1 MKDIKIIYLTNDSRR
16 YAGMKNA
23 CLALQDEGR
32 ISDFCMAVKLEGSSE
47 WDRFWEKKFSGAS
60 LVVARFFRNISKS
73 AFWESCRD
81 FLAAHNIP
89 YLLDAVEG
97 KDAQDAKGAGVK
109 PDVASRLKGYTFYG
123 GAENFKNFWLYASS
137 LADAEI
143 PAPDE
148 PKQRCWA
155 GIYHSDLAEGYT
167 TDLAAYREKYCK
179 PERPTLGL
187 LFYRDE
193 WIWDDLAYPSA
204 FIREA
209 DKQGANVVAVFTNQL
224 PDEKLGMPSIRKV
237 FEDFFTADGK
247 PVIDTLVSTMK
258 FSQVGN
264 GSLTVDELKKLDVP
278 ILVAYTLLTTGED
291 WKKNPEGLNAIETSI
306 GAALPELD
314 GAIHGVPIAER
325 RVLPDGALEYLP
337 MDERVTAMVKKAA
350 AWAKLRRMKN
360 ADKKIALIFHNYPPK
375 NYNIGSASGLD
386 TMESARRLLS
396 RMKEDGYS
404 LDFLPESADALIKLM
419 TSHATNDLSLL
430 TDAQAEEC
438 EKLSAKE
445 YTAFF
450 ATLPE
455 TARQMMTDQWGEPP
469 GSVMLS
475 DEGNILVP
483 GTMNGNIFMTVQP
496 ARQYGMDPTR
506 AYHDTAIAPTHQYL
520 AFYYWLREVFK
531 ADAVIHLG
539 THGNLEWLPGK
550 AVGLDDASYSDI
562 ALGSLPNIYPYLMT
576 ISGEGIIAKRRSSAC
591 LVGYLPAPVAEAGA
605 FDELAELEKMLDE
618 YGKFANKDGEQAAA
632 LEEKIR
638 ALAKE
643 AKLDES
649 TEEDEE
655 KPFSEYAAELHAQI
669 EDIADSEVHVGLHVL
684 GEPPTGELL
693 VGEVMH
699 MLRLGNGKMPAL
711 YDLWAEKY
719 GLVFDDLLKT
729 PSAACEAFGATNGEA
744 ANRVRKESRAFIEAI
759 AEKGFTAEAAEA
771 ALKIPEAAD
780 GAEEWK
786 EKLSSLA
793 KFVVGE
799 IYPRLMKTADELEHT
814 ISALSGGY
822 VPPGPSGSPSAGGVD
837 LLPSGRNFYGVDPRG
852 LPSQAGWITGVK
864 LGDRMIEKYIGDEGH
879 YPENIGMV
887 LWSGPNMRSSGQ
899 DIAEFLYLLGT
910 RPIWQKGSLRVTGVE
925 VIPLSEL
932 KRPRID
938 VTARISGLFRDTLP
952 QLAELMDEAVMK
964 VAALDES
971 DDDNFIR
978 KHIREDSALLQ
989 KDGASADDAWRSA
1002 AFRVFGDAPGT
1013 YGSGIN
1019 LVLDA
1024 KNWETEKDLADVY
1037 VRWGGHVF
1045 GGGARGVFQPELFK
1059 KRLADTELT
1068 VKNEESHDMNILSS
1082 DDYNGFHGGMIAAI
1096 KSFGSKTPTSY
1107 VGDSAN
1113 RGAPKVRTVAE
1124 EMKRVVRS
1132 ESLNPK
1138 YIEGLMQHGY
1148 KGAMDMANRLN
1159 ISFQWDATSSVME
1172 DWMYDDYAQKYAFD
1186 PKVQQWMKKVNP
1198 WALQNIAETLLEAE
1212 QRQMW
1217 NADDET
1223 KEKLQELYLSIE
1235 GELEDDEDE

>member
-23 CLALQDEGR
+23 CLALQDEGK

-73 AFWESCRD
+73 AFWESCRV
-81 FLAAHNIP
+81 FLTAHNIP

-97 KDAQDAKGAGVK
+97 KDAQDAKGTGVE
-109 PDVASRLKGYTFYG
+109 PDVAARLKGYTFYG

-137 LADAEI
+137 LSDAEI

-155 GIYHSDLAEGYT
+155 GIYHPDLTEGYT
-167 TDLAAYREKYCK
+167 TDLATYRDKYCK
-179 PERPTLGL
+179 PNRPTLGL

-193 WIWDDLAYPSA
+193 WIWDDLAYPAA
-204 FIREA
+204 FIAEA
-209 DKQGANVVAVFTNQL
+209 ERQGCNAIPVFTNQL

-237 FEDFFTADGK
+237 FDDYFILDGK
-247 PVIDTLVSTMK
+247 TVIDTLVSTMK

-264 GSLTVDELKKLDVP
+264 GSLTVGELETLGVP
-278 ILVAYTLLTTGED
+278 ILAAYTLLTTEKD
-291 WKKNPEGLNAIETSI
+291 WRENPEGLNAVETSI
-306 GAALPELD
+306 AAALPELD
-314 GAIHGVPIAER
+314 GAIHGVPIAGR
-325 RVLPDGALEYLP
+325 NVLPDGAVEYAP
-337 MDERVTAMVKKAA
+337 MPKRLALMVEKAKK
-350 AWAKLRRMKN
+350 WATLRRLKN
-360 ADKKIALIFHNYPPK
+360 EDKKIALIFHNYPPK

-386 TMESARRLLS
+386 SMESARRLLM

-404 LDFLPESADALIKLM
+404 LDFLPETSEELLRVM

-438 EKLSAKE
+438 EKLSARE
-445 YTAFF
+445 YEAFF
-450 ATLPE
+450 NTLPE
-455 TARQMMTDQWGEPP
+455 AARQKMTEQWGEPP

-483 GTMNGNIFMTVQP
+483 GTMNGNVFMTVQP
-496 ARQYGMDPTR
+496 ARQYGMDPSR
-506 AYHDTAIAPTHQYL
+506 AYHDPSIAPTHQYL

-531 ADAVIHLG
+531 ADAVIHFG

-550 AVGLDDASYSDI
+550 AVGLDEESYPDI
-562 ALGSLPNIYPYLMT
+562 AFGALPNIYPYLMT
-576 ISGEGIIAKRRSSAC
+576 ISGEGIIAKRRSAGC
-591 LVGYLPAPVAEAGA
+591 LIGYLPAPVAEAGA
-605 FDELAELEKMLDE
+605 FDEIAELEKMADE
-618 YGKFANKDGEQAAA
+618 YSHFQNKDGEQAAA

-638 ALAKE
+638 QLAKDT
-643 AKLDES
+643 KLDES
-649 TEEDEE
+649 VHVEESAPFTE
-655 KPFSEYAAELHAQI
+655 FLSELHALI
-669 EDIADSEVHVGLHVL
+669 EELQDSEVHVGLHVL
-684 GEPPTGELL
+684 GEPPQGEIL
-693 VGEVMH
+693 VGEVLH
-699 MLRLGNGKMPAL
+699 LLRLSNGKTPAL

-719 GLVFDDLLKT
+719 RLVFEELEKN
-729 PSAACEAFGATNGEA
+729 PSALLSDLDMTGGEA
-744 ANRVRKESRAFIEAI
+744 ANRVRRESRIFVEKI
-759 AEKGFTAEAAEA
+759 AEGDFTSEAAES

-780 GAEEWK
+780 GSAEWK
-786 EKLSSLA
+786 GKLETLA
-793 KFVVGE
+793 KFIVEE
-799 IYPRLMKTADELEHT
+799 IYPRLARTSDEMNHLL
-814 ISALSGGY
+814 SALSGGY

-852 LPSQAGWITGVK
+852 LPSQSGWITGKK

-899 DIAEFLYLLGT
+899 DIAEFLYLLGV
-910 RPIWQKGSLRVTGVE
+910 RPVWQKGSLRVTDIE
-925 VIPLSEL
+925 IIPLAEL

-952 QLAELMDEAVMK
+952 QLAELMDKAVLA
-964 VAALDES
+964 VAALDEP
-971 DDDNFIR
+971 DEDNFVR
-978 KHIREDSALLQ
+978 KHIREDSSLLQ

-1019 LVLDA
+1019 VVLDA

-1045 GGGARGVFQPELFK
+1045 GGGARGVYQPELFK
-1059 KRLADTELT
+1059 KRLAETDLT

-1096 KSFGSKTPTSY
+1096 KSFGSKAPVSY

-1124 EMKRVVRS
+1124 EMKRVVRA

-1159 ISFQWDATSSVME
+1159 ISFQWDATSSVMD

>member
-1 MKDIKIIYLTNDSRR
+1 
-16 YAGMKNA
+16 
-23 CLALQDEGR
+23 
-32 ISDFCMAVKLEGSSE
+32 
-47 WDRFWEKKFSGAS
+47 
-60 LVVARFFRNISKS
+60 
-73 AFWESCRD
+73 
-81 FLAAHNIP
+81 
-89 YLLDAVEG
+89 
-97 KDAQDAKGAGVK
+97 
-109 PDVASRLKGYTFYG
+109 
-123 GAENFKNFWLYASS
+123 
-137 LADAEI
+137 
-143 PAPDE
+143 
-148 PKQRCWA
+148 
-155 GIYHSDLAEGYT
+155 
-167 TDLAAYREKYCK
+167 
-179 PERPTLGL
+179 
-187 LFYRDE
+187 
-193 WIWDDLAYPSA
+193 
-204 FIREA
+204 
-209 DKQGANVVAVFTNQL
+209 
-224 PDEKLGMPSIRKV
+224 MPSIRKV

-247 PVIDTLVSTMK
+247 TVIDTLVSTMK

-264 GSLTVDELKKLDVP
+264 GTMTVEELEKFGVP
-278 ILVAYTLLTTGED
+278 ILAAYTLLTTEKD
-291 WKKNPEGLNAIETSI
+291 WRANAEGLNAVETSI
-306 GAALPELD
+306 AAALPELD
-314 GAIHGVPIAER
+314 GAIHGVPIAGR
-325 RVLPDGALEYLP
+325 NVLPDGAVEYVP
-337 MDERVTAMVKKAA
+337 MPERLSLMVEKAKK
-350 AWAKLRRMKN
+350 WARLRRLKN
-360 ADKKIALIFHNYPPK
+360 SDKKIALIFHNYPPK

-386 TMESARRLLS
+386 TMESARRLLA
-396 RMKEDGYS
+396 RMKEDGYA
-404 LDFLPESADALIKLM
+404 LDFLPETAEELLRVM

-445 YTAFF
+445 YEKFF

-455 TARQMMTDQWGEPP
+455 AARQEMTEQWGEPP

-483 GTMNGNIFMTVQP
+483 GTMNGNVFMTVQP
-496 ARQYGMDPTR
+496 ARQYGMDPQR
-506 AYHDTAIAPTHQYL
+506 AYHDPSIAPTHQYL

-531 ADAVIHLG
+531 ADVVIHLG

-550 AVGLDDASYSDI
+550 AVGLDEASYPDV
-562 ALGSLPNIYPYLMT
+562 ALGALPNIYPYLMT
-576 ISGEGIIAKRRSSAC
+576 ISGEGIIAKRRSSGC
-591 LVGYLPAPVAEAGA
+591 LIGYLPAPVAEAGA
-605 FDELAELEKMLDE
+605 FDEIAELEKLADE
-618 YGKFANKDGEQAAA
+618 YSHFQNKDSEQAAA
-632 LEEKIR
+632 IEDKIR
-638 ALAKE
+638 QLAKE
-643 AKLDES
+643 TKLDES
-649 TEEDEE
+649 LHVDENATFAE
-655 KPFSEYAAELHAQI
+655 MLAELHALI
-669 EDIADSEVHVGLHVL
+669 EELQDSEVHIGLHVL
-684 GEPPTGELL
+684 GEAPQGEIL

-699 MLRLGNGKMPAL
+699 LLRLSNGKIPAL

-719 GLVFDDLLKT
+719 GLVFDELEKN
-729 PSAACEAFGATNGEA
+729 PSALLSDFDMTGGEA
-744 ANRVRKESRAFIEAI
+744 MNRIRRESRAFVGKI
-759 AEKGFTAEAAEA
+759 AEGGFTAEAAEN
-771 ALKIPEAAD
+771 ALKLSEAAD
-780 GAEEWK
+780 GSDAWK

-793 KFVVGE
+793 KFIVGE
-799 IYPRLMKTADELEHT
+799 IYPRLARTANELDHT
-814 ISALSGGY
+814 LAALSGGY

-852 LPSQAGWITGVK
+852 LPSQAGWLTGVK

-899 DIAEFLYLLGT
+899 DIAEFLYLLGV
-910 RPIWQKGSLRVTGVE
+910 RPVWQKGSLRVTGIE

-952 QLAELMDEAVMK
+952 QLAELMDQAVLA
-964 VAALDES
+964 VAALDEP
-971 DDDNFIR
+971 DEDNFVR

-989 KDGASADDAWRSA
+989 KDGASADDAWRGA
-1002 AFRVFGDAPGT
+1002 AYRVFGDAPGT

-1024 KNWETEKDLADVY
+1024 KNWESEKDLADVY

-1045 GGGARGVFQPELFK
+1045 GGGARGVYQPELFK
-1059 KRLADTELT
+1059 KRLATTELT
-1068 VKNEESHDMNILSS
+1068 VKNEENHDMNILSS
-1082 DDYNGFHGGMIAAI
+1082 DDYNGFHGGMIAAV
-1096 KSFGSKTPTSY
+1096 KSFGGKAPASY

-1124 EMKRVVRS
+1124 EMKRVVRA

-1138 YIEGLMQHGY
+1138 FIEGLMQHGY

-1159 ISFQWDATSSVME
+1159 ISFQWDATSDVMD